1 MRACFLDLDGTL
13 TDSRDGLFRCFRA
26 AIAAL
31 DLEAPDDARLKTFL
45 GAPLPR
51 IFRSLD
57 PAVTEAGIERGI
69 AAFRDEYAVCG
80 VAANR
85 LYDGAAEML
94 EAVRRA
100 GGARWIVTSKPQP
113 FAVQVAAFLGLDSR
127 LDGIVG
133 AGLAETD
140 LKADLLARALGLSGA
155 AAAEAIMLGDR
166 EDDVVAAR
174 TNGVRA
180 VGARWGYAAEGELE
194 RAGCT
199 EFADSPCDFTRRYVR

>member
-1 MRACFLDLDGTL
+1 LG
-13 TDSRDGLFRCFRA
+13 
-26 AIAAL
+26 
-31 DLEAPDDARLKTFL
+31 TFL

-51 IFRSLD
+51 VFRSLD
-57 PAVTEAGIERGI
+57 PGVTEAVIERGI

-94 EAVRRA
+94 DAVARA

-113 FAVQVAAFLGLDSR
+113 FALQVAGYLGLDPR
-127 LDGIVG
+127 LDGVVG

-155 AAAEAIMLGDR
+155 TAAETLMLGDR
-166 EDDVVAAR
+166 DDDVTAAR
-174 TNGVRA
+174 ANGVRA

-199 EFADSPCDFTRRYVR
+199 EFADSPRDFTARYLR

>member
-1 MRACFLDLDGTL
+1 MRACFFDLDGTL

-26 AIAAL
+26 GIAAL
-31 DLEAPDDARLKTFL
+31 GLEAPDDARLGTFL

-51 IFRSLD
+51 LFRGLD
-57 PAVTEAGIERGI
+57 PGVTEAGIERGI

-94 EAVRRA
+94 EAVARA
-100 GGARWIVTSKPQP
+100 GAACWIVTSKPQP
-113 FAVQVAAFLGLDSR
+113 FALQVTAYLGLDSR

-140 LKADLLARALGLSGA
+140 LKADLLARALGLAGVP
-155 AAAEAIMLGDR
+155 AEGAIMLGDR
-166 EDDVVAAR
+166 DDDAIAAR
-174 TNGVRA
+174 ANGVRA

-199 EFADSPCDFTRRYVR
+199 EFADSPRDFTARYLR